1 VDRVRPTRITVLVA
15 LALTAAVVGYV
26 LTAATY
32 SDVQSPPAYAPLWL
46 LLLGLAEG
54 YTAGMTRGRLAGRP
68 GTKPINAIVVSRL
81 AVLAKA
87 TSPVGALTFGA
98 YTGFLV
104 YVARTDSAAADRDTR
119 TAALGMACSL
129 LLVIAALL
137 LERVCRV
144 KPPEDDDRPTDPV

>member
-1 VDRVRPTRITVLVA
+1 MRPTRITVLVA
-15 LALTAAVVGYV
+15 LALGAGALGYA
-26 LTAATY
+26 LTAAFY
-32 SDVQSPPAYAPLWL
+32 ADVQSPPVYAPLWL
-46 LLLGLAEG
+46 LMLALAEG
-54 YTAGMTRGRLAGRP
+54 FTASMTHGRLAGRP
-68 GTKPINAIVVSRL
+68 GTKPINAIAVSRL

-87 TSPVGALTFGA
+87 TSPVGALAFGG

-104 YVARTDSAAADRDTR
+104 YVARTDSASADRDVR

-144 KPPEDDDRPTDPV
+144 KPPKDDDHPDI

>member
-1 VDRVRPTRITVLVA
+1 VAAVKPTRISVLIA
-15 LALTAAVVGYV
+15 LAVVAGVVAYPLTSAY
-26 LTAATY
+26 Y
-32 SDVQSPPAYAPLWL
+32 SDVQSPPIFAPLWL
-46 LLLGLAEG
+46 LLLALAEG
-54 YTAGMTRGRLAGRP
+54 YTAGLTRNRLLGRP

-87 TSPVGALTFGA
+87 TSPVGALGFGA

-104 YVARTDSAAADRDTR
+104 YVARTTSAQADRDTR

-129 LLVIAALL
+129 LLVVAALL

-144 KPPEDDDRPTDPV
+144 KPPADDDV

>member
-1 VDRVRPTRITVLVA
+1 MRPTRITVLVVLA
-15 LALTAAVVGYV
+15 VAAAAVGYALTAAFY
-26 LTAATY
+26 A
-32 SDVQSPPAYAPLWL
+32 DVQSPPVYAPLWL

-54 YTAGMTRGRLAGRP
+54 YTASMTRGRLAGRP

-87 TSPVGALTFGA
+87 TSPVGALAFGG

-104 YVARTDSAAADRDTR
+104 YVARTDSAAADRDIR

-144 KPPEDDDRPTDPV
+144 KAPKDDDHPDI

>member
-1 VDRVRPTRITVLVA
+1 MRPTRITVLVA
-15 LALTAAVVGYV
+15 LALGAGAVGYA
-26 LTAATY
+26 LTAAFY
-32 SDVQSPPAYAPLWL
+32 ADVQSPPVYAPLWL
-46 LLLGLAEG
+46 LMLALAEG
-54 YTAGMTRGRLAGRP
+54 YTASMTHGRLAGRP

-87 TSPVGALTFGA
+87 TSPVGALAFGG

-104 YVARTDSAAADRDTR
+104 YVARTDSASADRDVR

-144 KPPEDDDRPTDPV
+144 KPPKDDDHPDI